1 MGLYRS
7 HVLICGGTGCISSG
21 SAEVHEAFKEGVT
34 KKGLGDEVLVVTTGC
49 HGMCEMGPI
58 VVVYPEGTFYCR
70 VTPED
75 VPEIIEEHLYKGR
88 VVERL
93 LYKEKGK

>member
-7 HVLICGGTGCISSG
+7 HVLVCGGTGCVSSG
-21 SAEVHEAFKEGVT
+21 SQAVLDAF
-34 KKGLGDEVLVVTTGC
+34 KKGLADKGLDKEILVVSTGC

-70 VTPED
+70 VTAAD
-75 VPEIIEEHLYKGR
+75 VPEVIE
-88 VVERL
+88 
-93 LYKEKGK
+93 